1 MKIKVCGMRDPQNI
15 RAVEELGIDL
25 MGFIFYPRSPR
36 NVESVPS
43 YLPEHVQRV
52 GVFVNEP
59 IAQVCSRVREFGLNA
74 IQLHGTENAAYISEL
89 RLRCPGKTLIKAL
102 NIASAQDLSQA
113 GEYMDLVD
121 YMLFDTKAQ
130 LVGGNGQ
137 QFDWSVLDSYH
148 GPLPFIL
155 SGGIGPADAERILS
169 FSHPYLA
176 GIDLNSRFETAPALK
191 DVEALRSFIQKLN
204 KTTL

>member
-43 YLPEHVQRV
+43 YLPERVQRV
-52 GVFVNEP
+52 GVFVDEMP
-59 IAQVCSRVREFGLNA
+59 AQVSRRVVEYGLNA
-74 IQLHGTENAAYISEL
+74 IQLHGTENPAYIKEL
-89 RLRCPGKTLIKAL
+89 RRLCPGITLIKAL

-113 GEYMDLVD
+113 QMYMDLVD

-155 SGGIGPADAERILS
+155 SGGISQTDAERIKS
-169 FSHPYLA
+169 FCHPYLA
-176 GIDLNSRFETAPALK
+176 GIDLNSRFETAPAQK
-191 DVEALRSFIQKLN
+191 DVEALKLFINKLN
-204 KTTL
+204 NNTL